1 MTSDS
6 FDAFKATQRQ
16 VWKSF
21 APLAQ
26 ATTPSAARLVHFPGV
41 RPGQKGLDGGC
52 GTRAGAITARRAGGV
67 VTGGDLTP
75 ELLAGAKENATI
87 AGLDHGVWK
96 EGDWESLPFP

>member
-26 ATTPSAARLVHFPGV
+26 ATTPSAARLVDFAGG
-41 RPGQKGLDGGC
+41 RPGQKVLDVGC
-52 GTRAGAITARRAGGV
+52 GTGVVAITARRAGAV
-67 VTGGDLTP
+67 VTGVDLP
-75 ELLAGAKENATI
+75 PALLPVGKENTTI
-87 AGLDHGVWK
+87 AGLDDVLWK
-96 EGDWESLPFP
+96 EGD